1 MAPLHH
7 QAIVFM
13 AKKDGEK
20 RDVQIKI
27 SGTRSLKSLMD
38 EFLAAHPKNFNSM
51 NTLVDRAVHYLVK
64 RYEEAGGRIDDDGF
78 PIDCVAEERLAFSR
92 NLDRPK
98 EKKRHGSPS

>member
-1 MAPLHH
+1 
-7 QAIVFM
+7 M

-27 SGTRSLKSLMD
+27 SGTRSLKALMD
-38 EFLAAHPKNFNSM
+38 EFVSAHPKNFNSM

-64 RYEEAGGRIDDDGF
+64 RYEEAGGRIDDEGF
-78 PIDCVAEERLAFSR
+78 PLDFIAEERPVYR
-92 NLDRPK
+92 RDLDRPK